1 MLRHQFGMLAQPVTR
16 SLDLHDDGVMKQSV
30 EKGCSD
36 NRIPEDIAPLRK
48 AAV

>member
-1 MLRHQFGMLAQPVTR
+1 MLRHQFGMLAQSVTR

-30 EKGCSD
+30 EKRGGD
-36 NRIPEDIAPLRK
+36 NWIAEGIAPFSE

>member
-16 SLDLHDDGVMKQSV
+16 SLDLHDGGVMKQSV
-30 EKGCSD
+30 EKRSGD
-36 NRIPEDIAPLRK
+36 NWIAEDIAPFGE